1 MKKFFLLVTL
11 ACFGVASISTSAEA
25 INFRRKPKPKLEPIV
40 VVDAGPASSTDLT
53 RTSRAQA
60 IASSR
65 AALKRGKTALKK
77 TRADLEAVTRSEQRN
92 RDQRQRTRNTYEG
105 ARLAY
110 EADKTPQNL
119 ERVRAAYTQH
129 MSQKAAHENALSMRN
144 ATRRRMNQ
152 LVGFQMQAVGSI
164 EAATSAARVQPQN
177 GAPRFNRA
185 RAFVRPIAAYDRV
198 PQPQLIYDAVL
209 PLPAN
214 PGPTQAYG
222 PAPMPAAAAG
232 PRMRRQQNG
241 YDRPEARMAF

>member
-1 MKKFFLLVTL
+1 MKKLLILATI
-11 ACFGVASISTSAEA
+11 ACFGFASVGTSAEA
-25 INFRRKPKPKLEPIV
+25 LNFRRKPKPKLEPIAV
-40 VVDAGPASSTDLT
+40 IDAGPASSTDLT
-53 RTSRAQA
+53 RTSRSQA

-65 AALKRGKTALKK
+65 AALKRGKATIKK

-110 EADKTPQNL
+110 ESDKTPQNL
-119 ERVRAAYTQH
+119 ERYRTAYAQH
-129 MSQKAAHENALSMRN
+129 MTQKSAHESALSMRN

-152 LVGFQMQAVGSI
+152 LLGFQLQAVGSI
-164 EAATSAARVQPQN
+164 EAATNATRVQPQN

-209 PLPAN
+209 PLPVN

-222 PAPMPAAAAG
+222 PAPRPRAAS
-232 PRMRRQQNG
+232 PRTVRQQNG
-241 YDRPEARMAF
+241 YDQPAAKMAF

>member
-1 MKKFFLLVTL
+1 MKKFLILATI
-11 ACFGVASISTSAEA
+11 ACFGFASIGSSAEA
-25 INFRRKPKPKLEPIV
+25 LSFRRKPKPKLEPIAV
-40 VVDAGPASSTDLT
+40 IDAGPASSTDLT

-65 AALKRGKTALKK
+65 AALKRGKAALKK

-129 MSQKAAHENALSMRN
+129 MSQRSAHESALSMRN

-164 EAATSAARVQPQN
+164 EAATNATRVQPQN

-185 RAFVRPIAAYDRV
+185 RAFVRPITAYDRV
-198 PQPQLIYDAVL
+198 PQPQLIYDAVQ

-214 PGPTQAYG
+214 PVPTQIYG
-222 PAPMPAAAAG
+222 PAPRPAAAG
-232 PRMRRQQNG
+232 SKTRRQQNG
-241 YDRPEARMAF
+241 YDQPEARMAF